1 MKKHPNHM
9 LRSYYSKR
17 DDEFIIEGNEDGL
30 RYMLEVLEALIRNEP
45 GTPACHVHFLEGEY
59 LLEEGSLSFRIA
71 KVVQ

>member
-1 MKKHPNHM
+1 MKKYPNHM

-45 GTPACHVHFLEGEY
+45 GTPACHWHFFVSNY
-59 LLEEGSLSFRIA
+59 LLDEGSLSFQIA
-71 KVVQ
+71 KVAQ